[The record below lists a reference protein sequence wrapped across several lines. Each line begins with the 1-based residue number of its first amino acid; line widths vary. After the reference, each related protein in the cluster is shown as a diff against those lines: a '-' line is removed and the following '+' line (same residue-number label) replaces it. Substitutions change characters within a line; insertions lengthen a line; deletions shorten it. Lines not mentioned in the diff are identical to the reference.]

1 MARKLNKILAGVIAL
16 CIICS
21 GGVYASG
28 SVDVSEKDGVVTV
41 EVKSLG
47 SGEETTL
54 LVVPEG
60 TSVSDAFADTSKIY
74 HLDQS
79 AASNAG
85 VATFEFKYKGTGNL
99 NIYSGYATMEADDK
113 PLDKVLDL
121 SDSAGSET
129 GGDFTYGDVN
139 NDGLIDTFDALA
151 VIDYYL
157 HEKIFEDSTAIG
169 KEYEFG
175 IVAADVNDDGA
186 VDTFDALDIIDNYLH
201 EKEFTVGK

>member
-1 MARKLNKILAGVIAL
+1 MAGKLNKILAGVIAL
-16 CIICS
+16 CAICTGAVS
-21 GGVYASG
+21 AS
-28 SVDVSEKDGVVTV
+28 SPINISKEDDVVTV

-60 TSVSDAFADTSKIY
+60 TSVSGAFANPTMIY

-79 AASNAG
+79 TASSAG
-85 VATFEFKYKGTGNL
+85 VATFEFKYTGDGNL
-99 NIYSGYATMEADDK
+99 NIYSGYATMDADDE
-113 PLDKVLDL
+113 PLDEVLDL
-121 SDSAGSET
+121 SGSAG
-129 GGDFTYGDVN
+129 GQPDGDFTYGDVN
-139 NDGLIDTFDALA
+139 NDGTVDTFDALA

-157 HEKIFEDSTAIG
+157 HDKIFEDSTAAG

-175 IVAADVNDDGA
+175 IIAADVNDDGG

-201 EKEFTVGK
+201 EKEFIVGE